1 MVEWVK
7 EEQEIQ
13 PVLMSEVRA
22 ECRELQIMLNAKG
35 VQNLEF
41 IIHLSIT

>member
-1 MVEWVK
+1 MVEWVNIK
-7 EEQEIQ
+7 EEQE

-41 IIHLSIT
+41 ITHLSIT